1 MTLTLGRLNGNRYE
15 EHLLTIPLLLNF
27 LKDIESRKEKSEVA
41 KNKEKSSFCST
52 DILSKMFGAAY
63 QEGQGHR
70 EGGRHLMVNAFP
82 QDGEGHLPS

>member
-1 MTLTLGRLNGNRYE
+1 M
-15 EHLLTIPLLLNF
+15 
-27 LKDIESRKEKSEVA
+27 KDIESRKEKSEIA

-82 QDGEGHLPS
+82 QEGEGHLPT